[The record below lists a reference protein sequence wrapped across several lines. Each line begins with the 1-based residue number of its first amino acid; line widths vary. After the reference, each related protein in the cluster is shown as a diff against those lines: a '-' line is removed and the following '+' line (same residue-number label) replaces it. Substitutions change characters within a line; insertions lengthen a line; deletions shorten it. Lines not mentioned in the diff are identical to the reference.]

1 MIEREGPSLLI
12 ESLPADWRE
21 ARLLGRFQL
30 PDGPTPVLIE
40 KGRVYDVSK
49 LVPTVADA
57 IAHPDRLDPSR
68 ARDMG
73 PLEALAVVA
82 EAPGEGSVS
91 NAPPARSASKATAA
105 TALAGTPKA
114 GGLSNG
120 CEILSPVDFQVIKAA
135 GVTFA
140 ISALERVID
149 ERSRGNFALAE
160 KIRSN
165 LAAKVGTD
173 ALSVEPGSEAALRLK
188 DALIA
193 EGLWS
198 QYLEVAIGPD
208 AEVFTK
214 APVLSSV
221 GWGAK
226 VGIRSDSLWNNP
238 EPEIVLAVDAAGTI
252 VGATLGNDVNLRD
265 IEGRSALLLGKAKD
279 NTASCAIG
287 PFIRLFDS
295 TFTLD
300 HVREAVVELKIE
312 GPEGFR
318 SSGRSTM
325 KDISRDPLDL
335 VGQTLNSNHQY
346 PDGFVLFL
354 GTLFAPVEDRDEPG
368 RGFTHKVGDVVRV
381 SSTKLGTLVNT
392 VVTCDTAP
400 PWTMGITALM
410 RNLASRGLLS

>member
-1 MIEREGPSLLI
+1 MIANEGAGLLI

-21 ARLLGRFQL
+21 ARLLGRVEL
-30 PDGPTPVLIE
+30 PQGPTPVLIQG
-40 KGRVYDVSK
+40 GRIYDVSSA
-49 LVPTVADA
+49 VPTVAEA
-57 IAHPDRLDPSR
+57 IAQPARLDPR
-68 ARDMG
+68 LGTDIG
-73 PLEALAVVA
+73 PLE
-82 EAPGEGSVS
+82 S
-91 NAPPARSASKATAA
+91 
-105 TALAGTPKA
+105 LAGRV
-114 GGLSNG
+114 
-120 CEILSPVDFQVIKAA
+120 LSPIDFQVIKAS

-149 ERSRGNFALAE
+149 ERARGNSALARG
-160 KIRSN
+160 IRAN
-165 LAAKVGTD
+165 LSAKVGTD
-173 ALSVEPGSEAALRLK
+173 ALSVEPGSDAAARLK
-188 DALIA
+188 EALIA

-221 GWGAK
+221 GWGAQI
-226 VGIRSDSLWNNP
+226 GIRADSLWNNP
-238 EPEIVLAVDAAGTI
+238 EPEIVLVVDPDGTI
-252 VGATLGNDVNLRD
+252 AGATLGNDVNLRD

-279 NTASCAIG
+279 NNASCAIG

-295 TFTLD
+295 GFTLD
-300 HVREAVVELKIE
+300 HVREAVVELQIE

-318 SSGRSTM
+318 LNGRSTM
-325 KDISRDPLDL
+325 RDISRDPLDL
-335 VGQTLNSNHQY
+335 VAQTVNSSHQY

-381 SSTKLGTLVNT
+381 SSAKLGTLVNT

-400 PWTMGITALM
+400 PWNFGITALM
-410 RNLASRGLLS
+410 RNLAARGLL

>member
-1 MIEREGPSLLI
+1 MTCRSRCRP
-12 ESLPADWRE
+12 W
-21 ARLLGRFQL
+21 
-30 PDGPTPVLIE
+30 PTQSHTRTGSI
-40 KGRVYDVSK
+40 
-49 LVPTVADA
+49 
-57 IAHPDRLDPSR
+57 PSR
-68 ARDMG
+68 ARDLG
-73 PLEALAVVA
+73 PLEALVVVA
-82 EAPGEGSVS
+82 QAPGEGAGP
-91 NAPPARSASKATAA
+91 APPERPTGSKFCPPSTSRSSR
-105 TALAGTPKA
+105 PR
-114 GGLSNG
+114 
-120 CEILSPVDFQVIKAA
+120 

-165 LAAKVGTD
+165 LSAKVGTD

-300 HVREAVVELKIE
+300 HVREAVVELQIE
-312 GPEGFR
+312 GAGGFQL
-318 SSGRSTM
+318 SGRSTM

-335 VGQTLNSNHQY
+335 VAQT
-346 PDGFVLFL
+346 
-354 GTLFAPVEDRDEPG
+354 
-368 RGFTHKVGDVVRV
+368 
-381 SSTKLGTLVNT
+381 
-392 VVTCDTAP
+392 
-400 PWTMGITALM
+400 
-410 RNLASRGLLS
+410 

>member
-1 MIEREGPSLLI
+1 MSMIEREGASLLI

-30 PDGPTPVLIE
+30 PDGPTPVLVAN
-40 KGRVYDVSK
+40 GRVYDVSQ

-57 IAHPDRLDPSR
+57 IAHPDRIDPRR

-73 PLEALAVVA
+73 PLEALVVVA
-82 EAPGEGSVS
+82 PAP
-91 NAPPARSASKATAA
+91 
-105 TALAGTPKA
+105 
-114 GGLSNG
+114 GGLSEG
-120 CEILSPVDFQVIKAA
+120 FEILSPIDFQVIKAA

-165 LAAKVGTD
+165 LSAKVGTD

-193 EGLWS
+193 AGLWS

-238 EPEIVLAVDAAGTI
+238 EPEIVLAVDAEGTI

-318 SSGRSTM
+318 LSGRSTM

-400 PWTMGITALM
+400 AWTMGITALM
-410 RNLASRGLLS
+410 RNLASRGLLISRSCS

>member
-1 MIEREGPSLLI
+1 MSLMD
-12 ESLPADWRE
+12 SLPADWRD
-21 ARLLGRFQL
+21 ARLLGRLQL
-30 PDGPTPVLIE
+30 PEGPTPVLVE
-40 KGRVYDVSK
+40 KGRVYDVSRS
-49 LVPTVADA
+49 VPTVADA
-57 IAHPDRLDPSR
+57 VAHADRLSTRD
-68 ARDMG
+68 ARDLG
-73 PLEALAVVA
+73 PLELLAI
-82 EAPGEGSVS
+82 
-91 NAPPARSASKATAA
+91 
-105 TALAGTPKA
+105 GTPES
-114 GGLSNG
+114 GGIA
-120 CEILSPVDFQVIKAA
+120 ILSPIDLQVIKAA

-149 ERSRGNFALAE
+149 ERSRGNLALAE

-165 LAAKVGTD
+165 LSAKVGTD
-173 ALSVEPGSEAALRLK
+173 ALSVEPGSEAAQRLK

-221 GWGAK
+221 GWGSK

-238 EPEIVLAVDAAGTI
+238 EPEIVLAVDSAGTL

-312 GPEGFR
+312 GPEGFQL
-318 SSGRSTM
+318 SGRSTM

-335 VGQTLNSNHQY
+335 VAQTLNSQHQY

-381 SSTKLGTLVNT
+381 SSTQLGTLVNT
-392 VVTCDTAP
+392 VVTCDAAP
-400 PWTMGITALM
+400 PWVMGIAALM